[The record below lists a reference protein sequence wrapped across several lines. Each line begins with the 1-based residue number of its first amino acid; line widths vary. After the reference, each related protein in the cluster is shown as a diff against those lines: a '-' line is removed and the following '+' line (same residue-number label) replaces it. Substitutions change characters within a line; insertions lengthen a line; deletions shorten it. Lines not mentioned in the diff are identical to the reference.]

1 MITFPVNNADV
12 DRGVDR
18 ARKSWTH
25 PAINGAARAKAR
37 SSNRI
42 CSGRPGTSLR
52 RGAGEERWPCTQF
65 KHMGNTRV
73 QWHGLQ
79 LEGHPNGVAVWG
91 PWEPPSSADRARGAA
106 V

>member
-42 CSGRPGTSLR
+42 CSGRPYEPTTWR
-52 RGAGEERWPCTQF
+52 RRRAVTLYP
-65 KHMGNTRV
+65 V
-73 QWHGLQ
+73 QAHG
-79 LEGHPNGVAVWG
+79 
-91 PWEPPSSADRARGAA
+91 
-106 V
+106 